1 MPTRREDLP
10 GTITRSS
17 KKVRDTYA
25 KTLDAAHEEYPDDEE
40 RAHRT
45 AWASVKH
52 VAEKVGDHWEE
63 KDEYGPSDP
72 QSEQHGAAAR
82 DHPKKSY
89 RGVDVNG
96 NTKAELYE
104 RARDLDIPGRSGL
117 TKDELAEAIGK
128 TQ

>member
-1 MPTRREDLP
+1 MPTRKEDLP
-10 GTITRSS
+10 GTVTRSP

-25 KTLDAAHEEYPDDEE
+25 KTLDAAHEQYPDDEE

-72 QSEQHGAAAR
+72 QSEQSGAAAR
-82 DHPKKSY
+82 DHPKATY
-89 RGVDVNG
+89 AGVDVNG

-104 RARDLDIPGRSGL
+104 RARELDIRGRSTM
-117 TKDELAEAIGK
+117 TKHELADAIGRR
-128 TQ
+128 Q